1 MKQIAA
7 LTLGVGLTAA
17 LSLSAL
23 AAGTSGPLIAPAPG
37 AQPEAV
43 EVPAT
48 GEWSS
53 GLLVLNGTALDPS
66 GLPAAPAYDML
77 PLRLLAEADHGGAYW
92 DEETNS
98 GSFYLEQYVVNVDF
112 ATGAITVDDQAVE
125 GKAQVVQGVTFVPA
139 SVLDGLEGY
148 AVNLNPEMDVDR
160 IDVTTPNSDPMIQL
174 LYQLADAAG
183 VGYGMKTTAAEL
195 EETKILSEGVFT
207 KGVGLLPM
215 MTNPDTVI
223 LGKVAEGKLEQAK
236 ADLEAYRK
244 SQEDTFSW
252 YLAQHLPKVQ
262 EAQVAVSGDWVLF
275 VIGENAGA
283 AVELFQTSAA
293 GLE

>member
-1 MKQIAA
+1 M
-7 LTLGVGLTAA
+7 
-17 LSLSAL
+17 
-23 AAGTSGPLIAPAPG
+23 
-37 AQPEAV
+37 
-43 EVPAT
+43 
-48 GEWSS
+48 
-53 GLLVLNGTALDPS
+53 
-66 GLPAAPAYDML
+66 
-77 PLRLLAEADHGGAYW
+77 
-92 DEETNS
+92 
-98 GSFYLEQYVVNVDF
+98 
-112 ATGAITVDDQAVE
+112 
-125 GKAQVVQGVTFVPA
+125 VQGVTFVPA

-215 MTNPDTVI
+215 ITNPDTVI

-262 EAQVAVSGDWVLF
+262 AAQVAVSGDWVLF